1 MSVKRKTKVF
11 SFKGFDNAHYRAT
24 EQYAALVSEL
34 YNRATAEIA
43 KYAAKGNYN
52 LDKPFSFA
60 DYPKTREKVQEVINQ
75 LSANVEAVVEK
86 GSRRQWLFANK
97 KNDEFISSIMDTSKL
112 SKARLVKYQDRNLD
126 ALKAFQGRKVDG
138 MNLSQRVWKY
148 TKQYQEQIEIG
159 LDVGLGEGRSA
170 AQLSR
175 DLRQNLQNPNALF
188 RRVRDKRGNLVL
200 SKAAKA
206 FHPGQGVYRS
216 AYKNAMRLTRS
227 EINMSY
233 RESDWL
239 RWQSLDFIVGFEV
252 RRSNKEPKCKC
263 KLCER
268 LVGRYPKTFKFK
280 GWHPQ
285 CLCHAIP
292 IIQDADSYKKQE
304 EADLRSALYGT
315 PKTKVQASNTVIDF
329 PDEFKAWASENADA
343 QSGWRN
349 TPYFVRDNF
358 KGGLLSEGLKYI
370 PKASKKVKTDSEKA
384 DIQTRWNVRVATNK
398 YADLLNANKA
408 EYAEVPSL
416 SEWIRKIEKAI
427 QEGVSLDRVDLMV
440 KKLNSKVKVKKAW
453 EDRKENNYLS
463 TVLVNVPELKAQF
476 GASATKAVF
485 KAVQDKLAYWE
496 SKDPSLY
503 FMKKKLEYEVDWV
516 EKNKKYETWK
526 AAQDAYK
533 KKLSDVDYKINKLEL
548 ESGASHS
555 FEFAKT
561 TKSAKVK
568 ALASE
573 LKLML
578 ENNAPIG
585 ELSSKKTAL
594 DMEVARLEAAKAARQ
609 AKRIFGDQ
617 SPVNWED
624 ESMYSK
630 QRKDAA
636 MWEKSAKGSDKKL
649 REVCSALWKEATDHE
664 KLSAH
669 RYTSGSSY
677 INEPLRNIEY
687 LGKYKGVYDS
697 KKDTDALTS
706 LVSRS
711 RYKFDIW
718 VQRGDGMIALK
729 KFGLDMNNITPEAIK
744 ALVGKEGIEPA
755 FWSCGSFKGGGFASS
770 EIIFNIYCPR
780 GTQGLYM
787 EPFSYFGHGVNGG
800 KGMNCSNGLK
810 WDGTTAQKAFGD
822 ESEYLLQRGTKF
834 RVTKVESGAGR
845 WFIDL
850 EVVGQIK

>member
-43 KYAAKGNYN
+43 KHAAKGNYN

-60 DYPKTREKVQEVINQ
+60 DYPKTRAKVQEVINQ

-292 IIQDADSYKKQE
+292 IIQDADIYKKQE

-329 PDEFKAWASENADA
+329 PDEFKAWASENAGA
-343 QSGWRN
+343 QSGWRS

-370 PKASKKVKTDSEKA
+370 PTEKPLTLPERAKIRHQQRTPEQVKE
-384 DIQTRWNVRVATNK
+384 IQDRW
-398 YADLLNANKA
+398 D
-408 EYAEVPSL
+408 E
-416 SEWIRKIEKAI
+416 RK
-427 QEGVSLDRVDLMV
+427 
-440 KKLNSKVKVKKAW
+440 
-453 EDRKENNYLS
+453 
-463 TVLVNVPELKAQF
+463 
-476 GASATKAVF
+476 
-485 KAVQDKLAYWE
+485 
-496 SKDPSLY
+496 
-503 FMKKKLEYEVDWV
+503 
-516 EKNKKYETWK
+516 
-526 AAQDAYK
+526 
-533 KKLSDVDYKINKLEL
+533 
-548 ESGASHS
+548 
-555 FEFAKT
+555 
-561 TKSAKVK
+561 
-568 ALASE
+568 
-573 LKLML
+573 
-578 ENNAPIG
+578 
-585 ELSSKKTAL
+585 
-594 DMEVARLEAAKAARQ
+594 
-609 AKRIFGDQ
+609 
-617 SPVNWED
+617 
-624 ESMYSK
+624 
-630 QRKDAA
+630 
-636 MWEKSAKGSDKKL
+636 
-649 REVCSALWKEATDHE
+649 
-664 KLSAH
+664 
-669 RYTSGSSY
+669 
-677 INEPLRNIEY
+677 RNIENKEFRHWGQQEFEQESD
-687 LGKYKGVYDS
+687 LVDVSSDEARQIQGRGH
-697 KKDTDALTS
+697 DAGYIQTSNSFSINTS
-706 LVSRS
+706 LRERS
-711 RYKFDIW
+711 R
-718 VQRGDGMIALK
+718 LK
-729 KFGLDMNNITPEAIK
+729 EDDVKTIK
-744 ALVGKEGIEPA
+744 ALDAVISRNQLSRDVLLYRMEDIGFCKFLGFEERNGDLFEFFKSKVGEVLYDQAYRSTSAIEGYNVFGHRPVMLKIRA
-755 FWSCGSFKGGGFASS
+755 KKGAHVYVTKNKMES
-770 EIIFNIYCPR
+770 EVILPR
-780 GTQGLYM
+780 G
-787 EPFSYFGHGVNGG
+787 
-800 KGMNCSNGLK
+800 
-810 WDGTTAQKAFGD
+810 
-822 ESEYLLQRGTKF
+822 SELRILS
-834 RVTKVESGAGR
+834 VEKVESLWMSR
-845 WFIDL
+845 IVIESEL
-850 EVVGQIK
+850 L

>member
-1 MSVKRKTKVF
+1 MRK
-11 SFKGFDNAHYRAT
+11 
-24 EQYAALVSEL
+24 
-34 YNRATAEIA
+34 
-43 KYAAKGNYN
+43 
-52 LDKPFSFA
+52 A
-60 DYPKTREKVQEVINQ
+60 DGGIRLI
-75 LSANVEAVVEK
+75 
-86 GSRRQWLFANK
+86 LFG
-97 KNDEFISSIMDTSKL
+97 IT
-112 SKARLVKYQDRNLD
+112 
-126 ALKAFQGRKVDG
+126 
-138 MNLSQRVWKY
+138 
-148 TKQYQEQIEIG
+148 
-159 LDVGLGEGRSA
+159 
-170 AQLSR
+170 
-175 DLRQNLQNPNALF
+175 
-188 RRVRDKRGNLVL
+188 
-200 SKAAKA
+200 
-206 FHPGQGVYRS
+206 
-216 AYKNAMRLTRS
+216 
-227 EINMSY
+227 
-233 RESDWL
+233 
-239 RWQSLDFIVGFEV
+239 
-252 RRSNKEPKCKC
+252 
-263 KLCER
+263 
-268 LVGRYPKTFKFK
+268 
-280 GWHPQ
+280 
-285 CLCHAIP
+285 
-292 IIQDADSYKKQE
+292 
-304 EADLRSALYGT
+304 
-315 PKTKVQASNTVIDF
+315 
-329 PDEFKAWASENADA
+329 
-343 QSGWRN
+343 
-349 TPYFVRDNF
+349 F

-370 PKASKKVKTDSEKA
+370 PKASKRVKSDSEKA

-427 QEGVSLDRVDLMV
+427 QEGISLDRVDLMV
-440 KKLNSKVKVKKAW
+440 KKLNNKVEVKKAW

-485 KAVQDKLAYWE
+485 KAVQDKLTYWE

-503 FMKKKLEYEVDWV
+503 FMKKKLEYEIDWV

-533 KKLSDVDYKINKLEL
+533 KKLSDVDYKINKLEI
-548 ESGASHS
+548 ESGANHS

-578 ENNAPIG
+578 ENNAPIS
-585 ELSSKKTAL
+585 ELSSKKNAL
-594 DMEVARLEAAKAARQ
+594 DTEVTRLEAAKAARQ
-609 AKRIFGDQ
+609 AKKIFGDQ
-617 SPVNWED
+617 PPVNWGD

-729 KFGLDMNNITPEAIK
+729 KFGLDMNNITPEAIQT
-744 ALVGKEGIEPA
+744 LVGKEGIEPA

-800 KGMNCSNGLK
+800 KGMNCNNGLK
-810 WDGTTAQKAFGD
+810 WDGITTQKEFGD

-834 RVTKVESGAGR
+834 RVTKVERGAGR

>member
-1 MSVKRKTKVF
+1 MSVKRKTRVF

-315 PKTKVQASNTVIDF
+315 PKTKVQASNAVIDF

-370 PKASKKVKTDSEKA
+370 PTEKPLTLPERAKIRHQQRTPEQVKE
-384 DIQTRWNVRVATNK
+384 IQDRWDER
-398 YADLLNANKA
+398 
-408 EYAEVPSL
+408 
-416 SEWIRKIEKAI
+416 
-427 QEGVSLDRVDLMV
+427 
-440 KKLNSKVKVKKAW
+440 
-453 EDRKENNYLS
+453 
-463 TVLVNVPELKAQF
+463 
-476 GASATKAVF
+476 
-485 KAVQDKLAYWE
+485 
-496 SKDPSLY
+496 
-503 FMKKKLEYEVDWV
+503 KKKHSLIIKVAENVLNLAKDYNEVDYSALQRV
-516 EKNKKYETWK
+516 VDAGALNKMQSLT
-526 AAQDAYK
+526 
-533 KKLSDVDYKINKLEL
+533 
-548 ESGASHS
+548 
-555 FEFAKT
+555 
-561 TKSAKVK
+561 
-568 ALASE
+568 
-573 LKLML
+573 
-578 ENNAPIG
+578 
-585 ELSSKKTAL
+585 
-594 DMEVARLEAAKAARQ
+594 REAAKAISEMKKQEQTISDLIPDVHQWHKQFTLEELKAVHSSIEKKLDSWSSLSLDQQ
-609 AKRIFGDQ
+609 AKKLKFEAEEYFGTDKYGAQ
-617 SPVNWED
+617 TKYKTWGVAQAAYKMRLD
-624 ESMYSK
+624 KVQYKIDK
-630 QRKDAA
+630 QAIEVSTSHSFAFSQTTKSVKVKQLVLELKDLLGNDASISELQDKADFLNSEVAKLEAVKLARDLKKSGKLGKVFTADAYTKERKDKAVWCKNMSESKRTLLKIA
-636 MWEKSAKGSDKKL
+636 DDVYNQASAS
-649 REVCSALWKEATDHE
+649 EIASVYA
-664 KLSAH
+664 
-669 RYTSGSSY
+669 YTSGSGHINRPLRGYDKSWDNFKGIGKVPLNNEY
-677 INEPLRNIEY
+677 HEAEKRINEIE
-687 LGKYKGVYDS
+687 KMI
-697 KKDTDALTS
+697 
-706 LVSRS
+706 SRS
-711 RYKFDIW
+711 SYPTDIW
-718 VQRGDGMIALK
+718 VQRGVDSG
-729 KFGLDMNNITPEAIK
+729 GLCGFLGIK
-744 ALVGKEGIEPA
+744 SISELSECVGKIVTDTA
-755 FWSCGSFKGGGFASS
+755 FISCGAAKGTGFGGY
-770 EIIFNIYCPR
+770 ILNIYCPK
-780 GTQGLYM
+780 GTKMLYI
-787 EPFSYFGHGVNGG
+787 
-800 KGMNCSNGLK
+800 
-810 WDGTTAQKAFGD
+810 DGRSAYPN
-822 ESEYLLQRGTKF
+822 ENEMLLQRNTSF
-834 RVTKVESGAGR
+834 RVTKVTGK
-845 WFIDL
+845 FIDL
-850 EVVGQIK
+850 EVISQ